1 MDYASLLTDIKNKK
15 FEAIYILQGEE
26 PYFIDRISDS
36 IQELALEE
44 HERDFNQTIVYGK
57 DIDADTLMNQAKQY
71 PMMAERQL
79 VIVKEAQ
86 DLKKFEDLEPYF
98 SKPVA
103 TTVLVLCYK
112 YGKIDARKKAFV
124 QAKKNGI
131 VFLSEKIRDYQI
143 VPWISNYVRSQ
154 GYTISEKA
162 SIMLADHLGV
172 DLSRIVNELDKLQIL
187 LEKGTNISEI
197 HIEENIGISKDYNVF
212 ELMNAIKMG
221 QSEKAQRIVN
231 YVQHNPKSFSIIQ
244 VIAQAFNMF
253 QNLMKIHFLQ
263 NKSPDS
269 VASTLRLHPF
279 VAKEF
284 IAATRIFNPK
294 KIAINISVLHEYDLK
309 SKGVGDAGT
318 SDAELLKELI
328 YKLLH

>member
-1 MDYASLLTDIKNKK
+1 MDYASLLSDIKNKK

-26 PYFIDRISDS
+26 PYFIDRISDA
-36 IQELALEE
+36 IQTMALED

-86 DLKKFEDLEPYF
+86 DLKKIEDLEPYF

-112 YGKIDARKKAFV
+112 YGKIDARKKVFV
-124 QAKKNGI
+124 QAKKNGV
-131 VFLSEKIRDYQI
+131 VFLSEKVRDYQI
-143 VPWISNYVRSQ
+143 VPWISNYVKSQ
-154 GYTISEKA
+154 GFTISEKA
-162 SIMLADHLGV
+162 SIMLSDHLGV

-231 YVQHNPKSFSIIQ
+231 YVEHNPKSFSIIQ

-269 VASTLRLHPF
+269 VASILRLHPF

-284 IAATRIFNPK
+284 ITATRIFNPK